1 MSRYIIGVHSG
12 HDSSAC
18 LMRDNEIIFA
28 IEKERLTR
36 KKHDSGEPAEC
47 IEYVLKAAGI
57 TYSDVDLVVRVNWY
71 DSKELDDEYY
81 KQFSKVIVRYEHH
94 LFHAYAVSL
103 DMQENA
109 LAYVIDGRGCRP
121 LDNHESDMEG
131 YFEAESVYLFDGNKM
146 NILEKRYAKHY
157 SKAYQWGSHMDS
169 IGYAYADVSRLVF
182 QDYNAAGKIMALA
195 AYGTEN
201 IAIPKALRYDSA
213 YMSVSS
219 EWLDFL
225 NALDY
230 PLDYHSQLAKDISF
244 GLQKEVE
251 EYIGS
256 RIKSLSEKYHCN
268 HIGISG
274 GVALN
279 CKNNGIIFNKYR
291 LDDLYIFP
299 ACGDNGIAVGA
310 AVWAARELFKDNR
323 KISWK
328 FDLGKKYDRVRYSE
342 EDIDKAVDI
351 LHQGNVI
358 GIFENGSEFGP
369 RALCN
374 RSLLALAS
382 KPEMKDYLNST
393 IKHRELFRPFG
404 GVILERNIQMLT
416 NEKIANDYMLSA
428 VRVKKEVREKIP
440 ALVHKDGTIRL
451 QIVRENRKDSSIWKI
466 LEKMEEKYNE
476 FILINTSFN
485 GIGEPI
491 VETPDDARISA
502 AKNGIE
508 YILMHGRMERITK
521 ECILR

>member
-12 HDSSAC
+12 HDSSVC
-18 LMRDNEIIFA
+18 LMCDNEIIFA

-36 KKHDSGEPAEC
+36 KKHDSGEPTEC
-47 IEYVLKAAGI
+47 IEYVLEAAGI
-57 TYSDVDLVVRVNWY
+57 TYSDIDLVVRVNWY
-71 DSKELDDEYY
+71 DSKELDDAYY
-81 KQFSKVIVRYEHH
+81 KRFSKVIVRYEHH

-109 LAYVIDGRGCRP
+109 LAYVMDGRGCRP
-121 LDNHESDMEG
+121 IDNHENDREG

-146 NILEKRYAKHY
+146 NTLEKRYAKHY

-182 QDYNAAGKIMALA
+182 QSYDAAEKIMALA
-195 AYGTEN
+195 AYGVEN
-201 IAIPKALRYDSA
+201 AAIPKALQYDGEH
-213 YMSVSS
+213 MSVSS
-219 EWLDFL
+219 DWLHFL

-251 EYIGS
+251 AYIGN
-256 RIKSLSEKYHCN
+256 RITSLSKKYHCS

-279 CKNNGIIFNKYR
+279 CKNNGVIFNTHQ

-310 AVWAARELFKDNR
+310 AVWAVREVFQDDR
-323 KISWK
+323 KIEWK
-328 FDLGKKYDRVRYSE
+328 FDLGKSYDKVRYSE
-342 EDIDKAVDI
+342 EDIAMAVEL
-351 LHQGNVI
+351 LHQGNVL

-369 RALCN
+369 KALCN

-382 KPEMKDYLNST
+382 NSEMKDYLNST

-416 NEKIANDYMLSA
+416 DERIANDYMLSA
-428 VRVKKEVREKIP
+428 VRVKNEMREKIP
-440 ALVHKDGTIRL
+440 ALVHKDGTIRI
-451 QIVRENRKDSSIWKI
+451 QIVRENRKNASIWKI
-466 LEKMEEKYNE
+466 LDKMEEKYKE
-476 FILINTSFN
+476 IILINTSYN

-491 VETPDDARISA
+491 VETPDDARRSA
-502 AKNGIE
+502 AKNGIG
-508 YILMHGRMERITK
+508 YLLMHGRIERI
-521 ECILR
+521 I